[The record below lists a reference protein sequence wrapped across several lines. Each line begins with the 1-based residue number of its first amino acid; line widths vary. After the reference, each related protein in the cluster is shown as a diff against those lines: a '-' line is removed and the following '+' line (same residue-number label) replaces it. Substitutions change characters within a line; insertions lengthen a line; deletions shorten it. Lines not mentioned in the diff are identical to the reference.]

1 MMKNKMS
8 KEELI
13 YQYEESLFYKLK
25 RTMSEE
31 QDNFVKSIL
40 TTPLVF
46 SNSKAGTGKTL
57 MAYASL
63 FYLKEKGIIDKIYY
77 VFSPV
82 EEGKMGFR
90 PGTQQEKS
98 LDYGA
103 PVYKAITSIG
113 ENPYQETD
121 EQTGATVISSHTF
134 LRGDTFENCGVI
146 IDESQNFTTHELKKT
161 LTRLS
166 DSCHAV
172 VIGHDGQ
179 IDLHNKRSSG
189 FSRYINHFAN
199 LPEEKVKFVN
209 LTKNYRGWLA
219 SHADD
224 LPDEPGYNSL
234 TILTGGDLHEKG
246 DNQAQPQPQPIR

>member
-1 MMKNKMS
+1 MANKHIS
-8 KEELI
+8 KEDII
-13 YQYEESLFYKLK
+13 YQYEQSHLYKLK
-25 RTMSEE
+25 KTMSDE
-31 QDNFVKSIL
+31 QDEFVRSIL

-57 MAYASL
+57 MAYAAL
-63 FYLKEKGIIDKIYY
+63 YYLKDIGVIDKIYY

-103 PVYKAITSIG
+103 PIYNAITMLG
-113 ENPYQETD
+113 ENPYRETD
-121 EQTGATVISSHTF
+121 EQSGSTTITSHTF

-166 DSCHAV
+166 DTCHSV

-179 IDLHNKRSSG
+179 IDLHNRRSSG
-189 FSRYINHFAN
+189 FRRYIDHFSE
-199 LPEEKVKFVN
+199 LPEDKVKMIN
-209 LTKNYRGWLA
+209 LTKNYRGWIA

-224 LPDEPGYNSL
+224 LPDDPGYSSL
-234 TILTGGDLHEKG
+234 TVFTGGEADAKG
-246 DNQAQPQPQPIR
+246 NYKAQS

>member
-1 MMKNKMS
+1 MKKVLS
-8 KEELI
+8 KEDLL
-13 YQYEESLFYKLK
+13 YQYERSMFYNLK
-25 RTMSEE
+25 ETMSEE
-31 QDNFVKSIL
+31 QEEFVESIL

-57 MAYASL
+57 MAYATL
-63 FYLKEKGIIDKIYY
+63 HYLKEKGVIDKIYY
-77 VFSPV
+77 IFSPV

-103 PVYKAITSIG
+103 PIYNAIGAIG

-121 EQTGATVISSHTF
+121 EQTGSTVISSHTF
-134 LRGDTFENCGVI
+134 LRGDTLENCGVI

-161 LTRLS
+161 LTRIS
-166 DSCHAV
+166 DNCHAV

-179 IDLHNKRSSG
+179 IDLSNKRASG
-189 FSRYINHFAN
+189 FARYLNHFSE
-199 LPEEKVKFVN
+199 LPSDKVRVVN
-209 LTKNYRGWLA
+209 LTKNYRGWIA

-224 LPDEPGYNSL
+224 ISEEVEYNAL
-234 TILTGGDLHEKG
+234 TVYTGGESNDKSHHKTQLE
-246 DNQAQPQPQPIR
+246 PRPVR